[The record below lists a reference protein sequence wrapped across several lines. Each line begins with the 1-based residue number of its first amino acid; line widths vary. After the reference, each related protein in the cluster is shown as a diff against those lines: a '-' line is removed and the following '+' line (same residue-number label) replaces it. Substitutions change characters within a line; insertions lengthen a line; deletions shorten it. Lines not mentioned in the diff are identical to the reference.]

1 MFPKEN
7 ISSCPSAVT
16 LTFTK
21 RQFLSLTKFIN
32 IFASCLPPRP
42 SIEMALTQPYRL
54 YVEADDLFFL
64 SQKGNNFHGVES
76 HIVSPQLEQELA
88 NLLWDDFDRI

>member
-1 MFPKEN
+1 
-7 ISSCPSAVT
+7 
-16 LTFTK
+16 
-21 RQFLSLTKFIN
+21 
-32 IFASCLPPRP
+32 
-42 SIEMALTQPYRL
+42 MALTQPYRL